1 LQLAGKLG
9 NKKTTDNIHV
19 GHLRLAGAAP
29 IFFAS
34 ASQDYFE
41 EHTTMKKHLW
51 PGVALG
57 FLLVSCTMVGANPV
71 REPAEPTAFSQ
82 AIQPSPTPFSNDQR
96 TSAESKPNGP
106 YRDRSAVDSTNGIG
120 ARWKW
125 LDRRSGAEILAFTS
139 TFSAQQAASL
149 MNSPGNS
156 LSFAPF
162 GRVPYYQTLTI
173 ANTASTTPLTQQPN
187 RPVASLPEPATLL
200 LLGTGLAAL
209 AAGLRKR
216 NHKSDK

>member
-1 LQLAGKLG
+1 
-9 NKKTTDNIHV
+9 
-19 GHLRLAGAAP
+19 
-29 IFFAS
+29 
-34 ASQDYFE
+34 
-41 EHTTMKKHLW
+41 MKKHLW